1 MLNENQKV
9 RFYEPHDGKP
19 GGPLVPLPNHVR
31 NAANALDGKIMTLKE
46 GLEKIQSE
54 VQGELR
60 VVERY
65 QCISYKYKSGPFK
78 HMYRLIKYEEI
89 NG

>member
-1 MLNENQKV
+1 MV

-31 NAANALDGKIMTLKE
+31 NAAIALEGKIMTLKE

-65 QCISYKYKSGPFK
+65 RYISYSYRRGPVK
-78 HMYRLIKYEEI
+78 HLWSLIRYELI